1 MRLFIFSLSILL
13 SLNLFSQKTSKNI
26 TEKLIATSFDY
37 LPANPSKKINFFF
50 KKKRS
55 YFNPLTY
62 IGIGALYVY
71 QTIFSEQIQASCN
84 YEISCSEY
92 TKLSIQTSG
101 FFIGTLKGFNQVS
114 ECTPNAKY
122 EHPSLYINNEGKII
136 NRFEKE
142 IK

>member
-13 SLNLFSQKTSKNI
+13 SLNLFSQETSKNI
-26 TEKLIATSFDY
+26 TEKLIATSFEY
-37 LPANPSKKINFFF
+37 LPANRSKKINFFF

-62 IGIGALYVY
+62 LGIGALYVY

>member
-13 SLNLFSQKTSKNI
+13 SLNLFSQESSKNL
-26 TEKLIATSFDY
+26 TEKLITASFDY
-37 LPANPSKKINFFF
+37 SPSSQSKKINFFF

-55 YFNPLTY
+55 YYNPLTY
-62 IGIGALYVY
+62 IGIGALYIY
-71 QTIFSEQIQASCN
+71 QNIFSEQIQASCN

-92 TKLSIQTSG
+92 TKLSIQASG
-101 FFIGTLKGFNQVS
+101 FFIGTLKGFNQLS
-114 ECTPNAKY
+114 ECAPNAKY

-136 NRFEKE
+136 NRFGKE